1 MKEELYELS
10 DEEKA
15 RTIKL
20 WNSRP
25 ENDPP
30 SLKELLI
37 EAFGGE
43 EIDGRSRKGVGLR
56 KYLTSLNIKAPT
68 AHNYKHK
75 IHNLTSSEK
84 EFIKNNI
91 STMTPLEMAREIF
104 NESGLSHRD
113 VRAVAVINHAKEINV
128 EARFQESSED
138 VVGPYKPPRTIDRM
152 VYRLNK
158 YIFEKLDKDNLSA
171 KQKKNIE
178 SLIGYVNTYRF
189 IHQINT
195 YETTTDKELFESS
208 FIRYTNDKSDLT
220 QEEVDQY
227 IVLSQEV
234 VISSNIQRR
243 VERLRGHL
251 DDTADDT
258 DGARISMSLNEAINT
273 AQTEYNQ
280 CVGRQQKL
288 LNDLKEKRSERLK
301 KEIKESA
308 SILNLVHLWKNEDE
322 RLKLIRLAEMQKAAL
337 KNEVD
342 RLTTMED
349 IKCKIM
355 GLTNDEALFG

>member
-1 MKEELYELS
+1 MSQEEYHLS
-10 DEEKA
+10 AEEKK
-15 RTIKL
+15 TIIDF
-20 WNSRP
+20 WNSMP

-30 SLKELLI
+30 SLKQILQRV
-37 EAFGGE
+37 FPDK
-43 EIDGRSRKGVGLR
+43 EIDGRSKYGLSIR
-56 KYLTSLNIKAPT
+56 KYLASLNIKAPT
-68 AHNYKHK
+68 SHAYRPKVY
-75 IHNLTSSEK
+75 NLSDSEK
-84 EFIKNNI
+84 EYIKNNI
-91 STMTPLEMAREIF
+91 ETMTPLEMARVLF
-104 NESGLSHRD
+104 RDDKLPHRD
-113 VRAVAVINHAKEINV
+113 TRAISVINYAKEIDV
-128 EARFQESSED
+128 STRYQDASED
-138 VVGPYKPPRTIDRM
+138 VAGTYKPPRTIDRM
-152 VYRLNK
+152 VSRLNK
-158 YIFEKLDKDNLSA
+158 YIFEKADKDNLSA
-171 KQKKNIE
+171 KQKKNVE
-178 SLIGYVNTYRF
+178 ALITYVNTYRF

-208 FIRYTNDKSDLT
+208 FIRYTNDKNDLT

-243 VERLRGHL
+243 VERLRSHL

-301 KEIKESA
+301 KQIKENA
-308 SILNLVHLWKNEDE
+308 SILNLVQLWKSEEE
-322 RLKLIRLAEMQKAAL
+322 RIKLIRLAEMQKAAL
-337 KNEVD
+337 KDEVN
-342 RLTTMED
+342 RLTSMED

-355 GLTNDEALFG
+355 GLSNEEALYG